1 MPLYPIVPG
10 SALPTVGA
18 QFTQWDSQQIST
30 KCLLCAGTV
39 AVSGVKMTNALME
52 IIVKEEDKHIYHS
65 SIEQISNE
73 VMKKYFELSLTHSK
87 YCILAAVV

>member
-30 KCLLCAGTV
+30 KCLVCAGTV
-39 AVSGVKMTNALME
+39 AVSGIEMTNAFME
-52 IIVKEEDKHIYHS
+52 ITVKEEDKYIC
-65 SIEQISNE
+65 N
-73 VMKKYFELSLTHSK
+73 T
-87 YCILAAVV
+87 A